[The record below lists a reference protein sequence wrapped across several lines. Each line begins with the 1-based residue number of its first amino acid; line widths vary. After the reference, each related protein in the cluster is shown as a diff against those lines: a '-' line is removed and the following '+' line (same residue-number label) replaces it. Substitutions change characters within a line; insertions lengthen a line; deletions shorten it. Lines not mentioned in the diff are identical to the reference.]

1 MEREG
6 IAVLHDADHS
16 LAGIEDDLITIV
28 VVVPRGTVIGGLLP
42 IHVNPPAIRKEPAI
56 SRGVVAL
63 ECQVSLAQLFIK
75 GILHQN
81 ILESQLL
88 AGQCIDMRSVRTA
101 GQMLGTIIETV
112 IFIEFKITSGQRVT
126 PRHID
131 ISGIL
136 GLGTVLPERIGFS
149 LRGKT
154 EMLFVGQPT
163 IFQTVAF
170 LADHPQQT
178 GPGSISI
185 VRLVAI
191 RGAEKGSFIR
201 AGGTVDIL
209 RVRLCQQFIDEKGPP
224 KCTRNAS
231 HSNAQ

>member
-1 MEREG
+1 MVFLIQTDLPGWQMASAMSHAIHKIVSKNAANLISYRGVRRITAKVKTVICEQAPNHGSYFAYARLIARVNSQFPSLMEREG

-42 IHVNPPAIRKEPAI
+42 IHVNPPAVRKEPAV

-126 PRHID
+126 P
-131 ISGIL
+131 
-136 GLGTVLPERIGFS
+136 
-149 LRGKT
+149 
-154 EMLFVGQPT
+154 
-163 IFQTVAF
+163 
-170 LADHPQQT
+170 
-178 GPGSISI
+178 
-185 VRLVAI
+185 
-191 RGAEKGSFIR
+191 
-201 AGGTVDIL
+201 
-209 RVRLCQQFIDEKGPP
+209 
-224 KCTRNAS
+224 
-231 HSNAQ
+231 